1 MRNYINATAKA
12 RKEPGESHMKRKAI
26 LSIAGVVFVA
36 AVSTYVLWRWT
47 INPESLGQIGLGSIF
62 VVSMVSHLT
71 VVARDMF
78 IPMYLPLASIY
89 HPLALGLSAGIGAA
103 IGEVTTYL
111 LGWGVAESIRD
122 QEGEDN
128 RLARWIKKYGL
139 WAVLLVA
146 VTPLPDTPIILLAGS
161 NKLPFVKLFI
171 VECIGKT
178 ALYTVGAV
186 VGGIVFMGLTGA
198 VGGWM
203 ASLLMVV
210 GSLAFCVLVTW
221 KRSRDILFGWFE
233 RLFS

>member
-1 MRNYINATAKA
+1 MR
-12 RKEPGESHMKRKAI
+12 RKAI

-47 INPESLGQIGLGSIF
+47 TNPESLGQIGLGSIL

-78 IPMYLPLASIY
+78 IPMYLPLASVY
-89 HPLALGLSAGIGAA
+89 NPLVLGASAGIGAA

-111 LGWGVAESIRD
+111 LGWGVAESLTE
-122 QEGEDN
+122 QGVEDN
-128 RLARWIKKYGL
+128 RLARWIKQYGL

-146 VTPLPDTPIILLAGS
+146 ITPLPDTPIILLAGS
-161 NKLPFVKLFI
+161 NKLPFAKLFA

-178 ALYTVGAV
+178 ILYTLGAI
-186 VGGIVFMGLTGA
+186 VGGFVFTGLTGA
-198 VGGWM
+198 VGGGT

-210 GSLAFCVLVTW
+210 GSLVFCVLVTW
-221 KRSRDILFGWFE
+221 KKSRDMIFGWFE
-233 RLFS
+233 RLFV